1 MSNIL
6 ESRERLA
13 NGRFYT
19 FKEKK
24 DDKMSL
30 EDREEGEEEEGH
42 SKVLVTKCYSSIAV
56 SSNERTLTKLVG
68 GVLGVACWRVPPAVW
83 LIILWRRIGSLM
95 DHHVHTGSGK
105 IVKLHV
111 HVQYVCVMNGHSV
124 SNIYVLH
131 VHIYS
136 VFFLF
141 FYFSSLSFSLY
152 SSLSLFLSSL
162 FLPLPLLSLSLFS
175 PLLGSRCCLVLGW
188 RIFLS
193 VCQHQMTVIC
203 PRQ

>member
-68 GVLGVACWRVPPAVW
+68 GVLGVAC
-83 LIILWRRIGSLM
+83 
-95 DHHVHTGSGK
+95 
-105 IVKLHV
+105 
-111 HVQYVCVMNGHSV
+111 
-124 SNIYVLH
+124 
-131 VHIYS
+131 
-136 VFFLF
+136 
-141 FYFSSLSFSLY
+141 
-152 SSLSLFLSSL
+152 
-162 FLPLPLLSLSLFS
+162 
-175 PLLGSRCCLVLGW
+175 
-188 RIFLS
+188 
-193 VCQHQMTVIC
+193 
-203 PRQ
+203 